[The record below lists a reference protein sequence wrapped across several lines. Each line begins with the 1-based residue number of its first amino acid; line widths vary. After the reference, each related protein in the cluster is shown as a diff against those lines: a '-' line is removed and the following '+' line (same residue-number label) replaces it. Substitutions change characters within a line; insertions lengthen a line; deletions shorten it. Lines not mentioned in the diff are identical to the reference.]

1 MNEILFIVLS
11 ICTFVIGYLLSTNT
25 RQKNK
30 LYKLNYELINRQK
43 FLDKVFYLIE
53 LNESVDVKLYFKQAL
68 KELAEEEDKDNE

>member
-1 MNEILFIVLS
+1 M
-11 ICTFVIGYLLSTNT
+11 FVIGYLLSTNT

-68 KELAEEEDKDNE
+68 KELAEEENKDNE